1 MPNTREVRIETCT
14 HCNYSCVF
22 CPHSS
27 FSFKRKKEI
36 MSLDL
41 YKYILKKLMI
51 EAPYINETTI
61 SGFGESFLD
70 KSLMQKIEYSREL
83 GYRVHIVTNGSF
95 LSDGIIDEL
104 IKLDVS
110 DIRISL
116 HSIIS
121 DNYEK
126 ITKAN
131 KGLHKKIMQ
140 SIEYIIK
147 NKIKTK
153 IILTVEQID
162 INKEEISSIINFY
175 KDRIDLLE
183 IWTPHNWVNTFS
195 YRTGSIVRSTCGR
208 PINGP
213 LQVQVDGTVN
223 MCCFDFNGELLLGNL
238 KVQSLKE
245 IFSSKKYLDL
255 KNAHYN
261 GTLDCSDYICKNC
274 DQRMDQ
280 SNIIIYNSQFKGKD
294 RIGRTS
300 TTYSKI
306 EIDAI

>member
-1 MPNTREVRIETCT
+1 MPNTREARIETCT
-14 HCNYSCVF
+14 YCNYSCIF
-22 CPHSS
+22 CPHDSLD
-27 FSFKRKKEI
+27 FKRKKEI

-51 EAPYINETTI
+51 EAPYINEITI

-70 KSLMQKIEYSREL
+70 KSLIQKIEYSRKL
-83 GYRVHIVTNGSF
+83 GYRIHIVTNGSF

-104 IKLDVS
+104 IKLNII

-126 ITKAN
+126 ITNAN

-147 NKIKTK
+147 NKAKTK

-162 INKEEISSIINFY
+162 INKEEIPNIIKFY
-175 KDRIDLLE
+175 EDRVDLLE

-195 YRTGSIVRSTCGR
+195 YRFGPIVRSTCGR

-213 LQVQVDGTVN
+213 LQIQVDGTIN
-223 MCCFDFNGELLLGNL
+223 MCCFDYNGILYLGDFKTQTL
-238 KVQSLKE
+238 SD
-245 IFSSKKYLDL
+245 IFSSNLYLDL
-255 KNAHYN
+255 KNSHMTN
-261 GTLDCSDYICKNC
+261 LEDTKYICKDC
-274 DQRMDQ
+274 DQRKNQ
-280 SNIIIYNSQFKGKD
+280 ETVVVYNSLYDAKD
-294 RIGRTS
+294 RIFRTS
-300 TTYSKI
+300 TNYVLI
-306 EIDAI
+306 GNQF